1 MSLNKSIIKQLETS
15 VELWT
20 LVSVDMS
27 SSPPKITELSKQP
40 PARRT
45 LINFLLHEYE
55 NFAPISSSIRD
66 VMYARQEHLQ
76 EQQKYLEQ
84 KQLEQDKKENESIQE
99 EKEEESIQEQEKKE
113 QDKRENESIQK
124 QQEQEKKEQLKQLP
138 LKSLLSDSLKT
149 GWSALL
155 FLEGCCHPANYF
167 VVPLEEKPLR
177 DWWFKHYSA
186 NNVDPTLIKELQA
199 IENNNEDFWQ
209 LGYCPEFFGIRA
221 SRLFHRPDVVA
232 VREAREREN
241 ASERENLKKLCE
253 QAEREKI
260 EREEEEKA
268 KYTIMSL
275 IGRFPRLR
283 NYVKEFFEESSKDES
298 TTDDSEESTTD
309 DSEDDSEDE
318 STTDDSE
325 NKETITTDDKETT
338 KRPPSPNESTTE
350 EA

>member
-1 MSLNKSIIKQLETS
+1 MSFNESIIKQLETS

-27 SSPPKITELSKQP
+27 SAPPKITELSKQP

-45 LINFLLHEYE
+45 LINFLLHECE

-66 VMYARQEHLQ
+66 VMYTRQEHLQ

-84 KQLEQDKKENESIQE
+84 KQLEQDKKENESIREQE
-99 EKEEESIQEQEKKE
+99 ENIQE

-138 LKSLLSDSLKT
+138 LKSLLSDLLKT

-155 FLEGCCHPANYF
+155 FLERCCHPANYF

-177 DWWFKHYSA
+177 DWWFKYYSA

-209 LGYCPEFFGIRA
+209 LGYCRND
-221 SRLFHRPDVVA
+221 LVA
-232 VREAREREN
+232 KIPKN
-241 ASERENLKKLCE
+241 SELY
-253 QAEREKI
+253 KI
-260 EREEEEKA
+260 
-268 KYTIMSL
+268 L
-275 IGRFPRLR
+275 DRFKQRR
-283 NYVKEFFEESSKDES
+283 
-298 TTDDSEESTTD
+298 
-309 DSEDDSEDE
+309 
-318 STTDDSE
+318 
-325 NKETITTDDKETT
+325 
-338 KRPPSPNESTTE
+338 
-350 EA
+350 